1 MLARACRLALQ
12 LCIDHTV
19 LTAMARR
26 TPEWKEGS
34 GKKRREGRDWSGRGG
49 REKGN
54 RAQLSQP
61 TVILQVES
69 SGFPTHTVGSYLS
82 NSAFLPRQKGYLAMP
97 RPPQLQAIPNKAKLN
112 EHRVSSFP
120 SKTCTRSL
128 PEQGGSRSRQLSD

>member
-34 GKKRREGRDWSGRGG
+34 GKKRREGRDWRGRGG

-82 NSAFLPRQKGYLAMP
+82 NSAFFPRQKGHLAMP
-97 RPPQLQAIPNKAKLN
+97 PHNCKPFPTKQSLMSTESPPFLLELAPGHSQ
-112 EHRVSSFP
+112 
-120 SKTCTRSL
+120 SK
-128 PEQGGSRSRQLSD
+128 EAAGAGS